1 MSGSGIKVSAPATI
15 SNIAGGLNTLG
26 LALEGPSDEIV
37 IKEGKQKGLVITT
50 IQGGSKRLSTDIL
63 KNPAGLSAHN
73 LLTHLGESE
82 RPLELEIHK
91 KNPLDAGLGSTAAL
105 CAAGVFAVNEYLRTG
120 LSKQDILPFAIG
132 NYQINNGDSTLAH
145 VIPSLMGGMT
155 LITDQNTH
163 TFKKLYIP
171 TGLSVAV
178 IYPHVSPLQAE
189 VIDKLFEKEVTFKD
203 SLDRTCQLASMVA
216 AMYTSDLEL
225 MSNTLHQVMEL
236 PEMSGSI
243 PHHQEIREI
252 ALKNGATGFGIAG
265 FGPSMFVLCTNSGIA
280 KTIIEE
286 ANTLYKIKKI
296 GTSSYY
302 SKINHE
308 GAISF

>member
-26 LALEGPSDEIV
+26 LALEGPSDEII
-37 IKEGKQKGLVITT
+37 IKEGKQNGLVITT
-50 IQGGSKRLSTDIL
+50 IHGASKRLSTDIL
-63 KNPAGLSAHN
+63 NNPAGLAAHQ
-73 LLTHLGESE
+73 LLEHLGESQ

-91 KNPLDAGLGSTAAL
+91 KIPLDSGLGSTAAL
-105 CAAGVFAVNEYLRTG
+105 SAAGVLAISEYLRTG
-120 LSKQDILPFAIG
+120 LSKQDILPFAIAG
-132 NYQINNGDSTLAH
+132 YQINSGDSTHAH
-145 VIPSLMGGMT
+145 LIPSLMGGMT
-155 LITDQNTH
+155 LITDQDTH

-171 TGLSVAV
+171 NGLSVAV
-178 IYPHVSPLQAE
+178 IYPHVSPLAAE
-189 VIDKLFEKEVTFKD
+189 MIHKIFEKEVNFRN
-203 SLDRTCQLASMVA
+203 SLNRSSHLASLVA

-225 MSNTLHQVMEL
+225 MSNTLHQVTEL
-236 PEMSGSI
+236 SEMSGSI
-243 PHHQEIREI
+243 PHYQEIREI

-302 SKINHE
+302 SKINQE
-308 GAISF
+308 GAIAF